1 MRAKVIRYR
10 WQWRCGRS
18 LSVLQQLV
26 MIICSNFHGF
36 ASEIG
41 ETNIEDGFT
50 IGYPKPVSASQ
61 MKQTVSLLKLD
72 RN

>member
-1 MRAKVIRYR
+1 
-10 WQWRCGRS
+10 
-18 LSVLQQLV
+18 
-26 MIICSNFHGF
+26 MIICSNFHDF